1 MEISNRMVIPT
12 LLLFVLFIV
21 DLVEGHNR
29 CGHHG
34 PEIRFPFRLKDRQP
48 DQHSGYHGF
57 DLYCSDKH
65 DTVLELPT
73 SVKVFVNRIDYKSQS
88 IQVADSDNCFPQKI
102 PRLNLSFSPFQFK
115 NDLLDYALFNCTPES
130 NSKSNRPIDCLSSF
144 STSVY
149 AFDSDGYFDYLPILS
164 CTKMNSVS
172 SVPSEIWDSPLEL
185 SWSEPKCGDCER
197 KGEKCRFKNISTDF
211 NIECFNPDKNKGI
224 VFYPI
229 STIMITQ
236 VLHV

>member
-1 MEISNRMVIPT
+1 MEISHRMVIPT

-48 DQHSGYHGF
+48 DQHSGYPGF

-102 PRLNLSFSPFQFK
+102 LRLNLSLSPFQFK
-115 NDLLDYALFNCTPES
+115 NDLLDYALFNCTPDQIQNLTVRS
-130 NSKSNRPIDCLSSF
+130 IVLVAFQPQFMLLNRMGTSTPCPYYHVQRCIAFHQFHLRYGILLLNCHGPNLSAE
-144 STSVY
+144 TVKGK
-149 AFDSDGYFDYLPILS
+149 ARNVDLRILA
-164 CTKMNSVS
+164 
-172 SVPSEIWDSPLEL
+172 L
-185 SWSEPKCGDCER
+185 
-197 KGEKCRFKNISTDF
+197 ISTLSAS
-211 NIECFNPDKNKGI
+211 IPTKTK
-224 VFYPI
+224 VLY
-229 STIMITQ
+229 STQ
-236 VLHV
+236 FPLL